1 MSELE
6 KIKQPI
12 EQELIRFDS
21 YFKKH
26 LKTNIPL
33 LNLVIKYLLSIKGKQ
48 MRPILVFLSAK
59 LFGEPTQSTYNAAAL
74 IEILHTATLIHDD
87 VVDDSYERRGCFSIN
102 AIWKS
107 KVAILLGDYLLA
119 KGMLLSLNNKEYELL
134 EIVADAVKQMSE
146 GELMQ
151 LKNSRRTHITQDEYF
166 EIIRKKTA
174 TLISCCSACGAKSV
188 GMPDDTVLKMRQFGE
203 NLGIAF
209 QIRDDLLD
217 YQPHNISGKPI
228 GNDIKEK
235 RLTLPLIYA
244 IEHAEI
250 QDKKKLL
257 RLMNNSDKL
266 SFKLKEVWNF
276 VEKYNG
282 LDYAKQKMNEYA
294 SLAQHELDQFSSG
307 IIKDSLNQFVEY
319 TILRNK

>member
-1 MSELE
+1 MSALE
-6 KIKQPI
+6 RIKQPI
-12 EQELIRFDS
+12 AEELLRFDS
-21 YFKKH
+21 YFKDN

-33 LNLVIKYLLSIKGKQ
+33 LTVVIRYLLSRKGKQ
-48 MRPILVFLSAK
+48 MRPMLVFLTAK
-59 LFGEPTQSTYNAAAL
+59 LFREPTQSTYNAAAL
-74 IEILHTATLIHDD
+74 IEIMHTATLIHDD
-87 VVDDSYERRGCFSIN
+87 VVDDSNQRRGYFSIN

-107 KVAILLGDYLLA
+107 KAAVLLGDYLLA
-119 KGMLLSLNNKEYELL
+119 KGLLLAVNNREYELL
-134 EIVADAVKQMSE
+134 EIVSDAVKEMSE

-151 LKNSRRTHITQDEYF
+151 LKNSRKIFITQDEYF

-188 GMPDDTVLKMRQFGE
+188 GMPDDTVLKMRLFGE

-235 RLTLPLIYA
+235 KLTLPLIYA
-244 IEHAEI
+244 LENSKI
-250 QDKKKLL
+250 QERKKLL

-266 SFKLKEVWNF
+266 SLKLKEVRNF

-282 LDYAKQKMNEYA
+282 LDFAKQKMQEYA
-294 SLAQHELDQFSSG
+294 SLAIQELDQFSSG
-307 IIKDSLNQFVEY
+307 RIKDSLNQFVEY
-319 TILRNK
+319 TILRDK